1 MSYAGSSSSS
11 TSNSNSLNAKLDYA
25 SLIVFILSVLIF
37 LVVLCCCVTD
47 YNKHD
52 NLLKAYQS
60 QPNGMAALAELERT
74 KVLKEMLSD
83 PERYDHV
90 IDLVRNTGDEQ
101 LPSIVELQKI
111 ELVRFQMMH
120 DRIVKQSNGMPT
132 RNTVEEKNDQIE
144 QLKAKITAT
153 K

>member
-1 MSYAGSSSSS
+1 
-11 TSNSNSLNAKLDYA
+11 
-25 SLIVFILSVLIF
+25 
-37 LVVLCCCVTD
+37 
-47 YNKHD
+47 
-52 NLLKAYQS
+52 
-60 QPNGMAALAELERT
+60 MAALAELERT

-132 RNTVEEKNDQIE
+132 PKTVEEMNDQIE

>member
-1 MSYAGSSSSS
+1 MSTPCPLDTKLGYS
-11 TSNSNSLNAKLDYA
+11 TF
-25 SLIVFILSVLIF
+25 IVFILSVLIF

-47 YNKHD
+47 YNKQED
-52 NLLKAYQS
+52 LIKAYQS

-120 DRIVKQSNGMPT
+120 DKMVKQTNGMPT
-132 RNTVEEKNDQIE
+132 PKTVEEMNDQIE